1 MNYYS
6 NELKVDKKELSN
18 YYYPSHFSPQK
29 DRGTTKSNKVTNG
42 KIKSTQTCAE

>member
-18 YYYPSHFSPQK
+18 YYYPSHFSP
-29 DRGTTKSNKVTNG
+29 
-42 KIKSTQTCAE
+42 